1 MLTPLPT
8 AVPRLLDVVL
18 DCRRYPDGDMAYAA
32 SLLDSLDASELAQ
45 LRRTTTLSHVARAPA
60 FRCVSCNG
68 PLLVRTDSVRSC
80 RELGGRR
87 ARFYHARNSRA
98 VGCLINTEE
107 GMTPDA
113 INARQFEGRQEGVR
127 HEALK
132 KGLVDALYRDV
143 EVISVAAEQPVIADR
158 RFRRPDVLAMLASGD
173 RIAFEVQLASP
184 QMATIV
190 GRAQFYADARVALL
204 WVMDK
209 TQLDASLPLQ
219 GFQDVYWPQG
229 GAVFAIDDEALAE
242 SKCAGALR
250 LHQVTVTQIDNR
262 LEWSSELVGLD
273 AVRTF
278 LGLDVPDRHP
288 SIAVDPLARVMLDA
302 LARGDSR
309 AAGAAF
315 TLLVQSCGAD
325 LSWHDAQQDG
335 FDRIVPVLVTL
346 LTGRKAAPSGYAN
359 DAAAAILNSALE
371 APSLRDWSRVVA
383 VVGNSTV
390 EAAGRMARRSTWSKV
405 SRNLRVIGRAPQRAD
420 ALEQRWRPV
429 LRRLFPQL
437 PD

>member
-1 MLTPLPT
+1 
-8 AVPRLLDVVL
+8 
-18 DCRRYPDGDMAYAA
+18 
-32 SLLDSLDASELAQ
+32 
-45 LRRTTTLSHVARAPA
+45 
-60 FRCVSCNG
+60 
-68 PLLVRTDSVRSC
+68 
-80 RELGGRR
+80 
-87 ARFYHARNSRA
+87 
-98 VGCLINTEE
+98 
-107 GMTPDA
+107 MTPDA
-113 INARQFEGRQEGVR
+113 INARQFEGRQEGAR

-132 KGLVDALYRDV
+132 GGLINVLHRDA
-143 EVISVAAEQPVIADR
+143 EVISVATEQPVIADR

-190 GRAQFYADARVALL
+190 GRAQFYADTRIALL

-209 TQLDASLPLQ
+209 AQLDASLPLQ
-219 GFQDVYWPQG
+219 GFQDIYWPQG
-229 GAVFAIDDEALAE
+229 GAVFAFDDEALAE
-242 SKCAGALR
+242 SKRAGALR
-250 LHQVTVTQIDNR
+250 LHRVTVTQVDNR
-262 LEWSSELVGLD
+262 LEWTSELVGLD
-273 AVRTF
+273 AVQAF
-278 LGLDVPDRHP
+278 LGLDLPDRHP
-288 SIAVDPLARVMLDA
+288 GIAADPLARALLDA

-315 TLLVQSCGAD
+315 TLLAHSCGVVD
-325 LSWHDAQQDG
+325 LVWHDAQQDG

-346 LTGRKAAPSGYAN
+346 LTGHKAAPSGYAD

-390 EAAGRMARRSTWSKV
+390 EAAGRMARRSTWDKV
-405 SRNLRVIGRAPQRAD
+405 SRNLRAIGQAPQRAD

-429 LRRLFPQL
+429 LKRLFPRL